1 MDISVENSSRVLFD
15 HHTFSIHSICG
26 RVKEED
32 TVISREFVPHPHAN
46 TLGSC
51 GLVYYVTLLMITS
64 MNYDV
69 TALTSLTNDYW
80 VPSFEAYTLYQ
91 TFKTNRF
98 YH

>member
-1 MDISVENSSRVLFD
+1 MDISVENSSWGLFN

-26 RVKEED
+26 RVKKER
-32 TVISREFVPHPHAN
+32 TVISRELVPHPHAK

-51 GLVYYVTLLMITS
+51 GLVYYVTLLVITS
-64 MNYDV
+64 INCDV
-69 TALTSLTNDYW
+69 TALISLPYDYL